1 MSDYGRRL
9 LFKRSFG
16 LLITGVA
23 AATLITTHD
32 AEAQTINQAPV
43 AAAPAA
49 PPPAP
54 YSLPW
59 QLRPAQAVNV
69 IRADS
74 AIAFSDPR
82 TTVASTLLVAY
93 KVTDN
98 FSPLVRFG
106 LVQNSPESGPS
117 ATNIENPVLGA
128 IYGLKPTPEL
138 RLGLF
143 LGLTVP
149 IGQGGGNNPDPGAAA
164 ANQAGIWARS
174 AMDNAMFAVNYFTV
188 FPGVGLA
195 FVSSGF
201 TAQVEAT
208 LLQLTRV
215 RGPEA
220 QDSSNTNLTT
230 GLHLGYFLI
239 PELSLGAELRHQRW
253 LSTPTPVKANST
265 LRDVTTVAFGP
276 RVHVKLGK
284 TMWLRPSVALVLPI
298 DAPLTDANYKTV
310 FVDLPYN
317 F

>member
-1 MSDYGRRL
+1 MKDHPGPLRL
-9 LFKRSFG
+9 KRSFG
-16 LLITGVA
+16 LLLAAVA
-23 AATLITTHD
+23 TATLATTNN
-32 AEAQTINQAPV
+32 ATAQANDR
-43 AAAPAA
+43 APAPTA

-74 AIAFSDPR
+74 AIAISDPR
-82 TTVASTLLVAY
+82 TTAASTLLAAY

-98 FSPLVRFG
+98 LSPLVRLG
-106 LVQNSPESGPS
+106 LVTNSPESGPG

-128 IYGLKPTPEL
+128 IYGLKPSPEL
-138 RLGLF
+138 RFGLF

-174 AMDNAMFAVNYFTV
+174 AMDNAMFAINYFTV
-188 FPGVGLA
+188 FPGVGVA

-201 TAQVEAT
+201 TVQAEAT

-215 RGPEA
+215 RGPES

-230 GLHLGYFLI
+230 GLHVGYFLI

-253 LSTPTPVKANST
+253 LSNPTPVKANSS
-265 LRDVTTVAFGP
+265 LRDITTVAFGP
-276 RVHVKLGK
+276 RVHIKLGK

-310 FVDLPYN
+310 FFDLPYN